1 MLAKLRALSLRD
13 PFVLFLLIGGVI
25 FAGYA
30 AVSAKAATIA
40 VPLTVQRALAEDYEL
55 MTGRKPDAT
64 ARSKLIRDYVAD
76 EVLFREAVARGM
88 HMTDKT
94 TRQRLVDRVRFL
106 IAGAPADPS
115 EEQLVNHYAEH
126 TASYRAEPQI
136 TLEHVF
142 FEKAP
147 ADAPALLA
155 TLRGGG
161 RVKGDDFWMGRTLP
175 NYGVSMIR
183 GMFGQQFLR
192 AVQDAPVGTWTGPV
206 TSGRGVHFVRVRDRA
221 PSALLPYPQVREQVR
236 QDYLAAQSG
245 DAVAVEVAK
254 LERNYAIDVEK

>member
-1 MLAKLRALSLRD
+1 MTRTRARLRD
-13 PFVLFLLIGGVI
+13 PFVVFLLVAAVI

-30 AVSAKAATIA
+30 AISAKAATIA
-40 VPLTVQRALAEDYEL
+40 VPLTVQRALADDYEV
-55 MTGRKPDAT
+55 MTGRKPDAK
-64 ARSKLIRDYVAD
+64 ARAKLIDDYVTD

-94 TRQRLVDRVRFL
+94 TRQRLVDRVRFM

-126 TASYRAEPQI
+126 TDLYRVEPQI

-142 FEKAP
+142 FAAKP

-155 TLRGGG
+155 RLRGGG
-161 RVKGDDFWMGRTLP
+161 KVAGDDFWMGRTLP

-183 GMFGQQFLR
+183 GMFGQPFLR
-192 AVQDAPVGTWTGPV
+192 AAQQAPLGEWTGPV
-206 TSGRGVHFVRVRDRA
+206 ASSRGTHFVRVRDRA

-236 QDYLAAQSG
+236 QDYLAAESG
-245 DAVAVEVAK
+245 GAVAVEVAK
-254 LERNYAIDVEK
+254 LERQYAIDVEK